1 MFTGDLADRGEPEAY
16 RAAARDGRAV
26 RRADRRPGGLV
37 HGQPRRPCGVRPRA
51 LRRATRPPR
60 CSTGSTTSTGCA
72 SCRST
77 RACPATTTARSAT
90 RSTSGSPSVLAEPA
104 PHGTFLAMH
113 HPPIPVPMLPA
124 AAIIELDDQQRLA
137 EALAGT
143 DVRMILGG
151 HFHYS
156 SYSTFAGI
164 PVSVASATCYLSD
177 IAPTGPVHLGGRR
190 RAVGQHG
197 PRVRR
202 RGRHLGRA
210 RRTTPPRS
218 AATASTSRR
227 WSRRCR
233 FEERREMFSRKD
245 SDFNRHEE
253 DPIVGT

>member
-1 MFTGDLADRGEPEAY
+1 VSGYHHGEISDAQYEWLA
-16 RAAARDGRAV
+16 
-26 RRADRRPGGLV
+26 
-37 HGQPRRPCGVRPRA
+37 
-51 LRRATRPPR
+51 
-60 CSTGSTTSTGCA
+60 
-72 SCRST
+72 
-77 RACPATTTARSAT
+77 
-90 RSTSGSPSVLAEPA
+90 SVLAEPA

-124 AAIIELDDQQRLA
+124 AAIIELDDQPRLA

-156 SYSTFAGI
+156 SSSTFAGI

-177 IAPTGPVHLGGRR
+177 IAPQDRFISAIDAEQSVNMVH
-190 RAVGQHG
+190 VYCDSVVTSIVPTHD
-197 PRVRR
+197 
-202 RGRHLGRA
+202 
-210 RRTTPPRS
+210 S
-218 AATASTSRR
+218 AEISGYGIDVAPLVEALS
-227 WSRRCR
+227 